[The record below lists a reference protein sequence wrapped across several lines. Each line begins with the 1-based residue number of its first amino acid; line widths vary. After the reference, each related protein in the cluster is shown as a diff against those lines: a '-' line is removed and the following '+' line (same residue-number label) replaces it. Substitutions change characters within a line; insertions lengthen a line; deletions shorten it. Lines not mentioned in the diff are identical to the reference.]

1 MGSVN
6 LNILGLASG
15 SIVLD
20 AQGRLRQLAPGE
32 QPASSDVVISVA
44 ENEENVPSVS
54 ARFVDSQG
62 QQSELEIDDAIAQ
75 VERAIEDGFDPTEL
89 GDEFDTAAGDQGSSL
104 TNSGRI
110 ERTGT
115 ESQAET
121 DFETSGFESQGL
133 SVTQSLTLFNIIA
146 LALVSGE
153 TNAVELEQDQPVQA
167 GGSLILD
174 KPGVAFIEQEVV
186 GENGLGTFTVNADGT
201 WTFLANNSFNELGI
215 GQQAQDSTI
224 VRTSDGVEQRIT
236 VTIVGTDDR
245 AIATNGSGSV
255 TEDIG
260 IDEETSKLQTSGEVT
275 ITDVD
280 STTPTFLPNSAFDAG
295 KSTNTTQLGELSIAP
310 SGSWIYNVNNDDVQ
324 YLGEGESVT
333 ETYVVTAS
341 DGTTSEITIV
351 INGADDSSEISVGE
365 GDSDTGSV
373 IEDVDADEESNHL
386 EVTGTLTITDNDLYD
401 VPRFNPIGVFTSLGS
416 TGVSALGTLAI
427 TETGLWTYM
436 VNNDLVQHLNT
447 GEVITER
454 YSVTSTDG
462 AEHIIEIAI
471 NGTNDVPVATGFSVD
486 ASGEPHQSGGDGEGV
501 IQYGDI
507 ETTITFNSAIA
518 AQDRISDLE
527 DDHNEVDL
535 HIVIKALPTS
545 GTLLYTNSD
554 GVTREVVESDVSG
567 ETQFDHSGLS
577 YVAGAGEAF
586 LLGITDV
593 PNDDTPVSE
602 DGFYNWGS
610 AVEGSGGMRREV
622 ELANGSSIYV
632 EIDNPNNK
640 PLKQYNAEQSHVGYG
655 IGDSDG
661 RGINRDETLT
671 IDFAQNPISE
681 VRFGLDGLGPV
692 FEEDTPNVVRAV
704 FYFVGGGS
712 ETVEYE
718 KEHGETGV
726 ERLFYEFTYSSPGQ
740 VIEQVEFSNPKGS
753 WELRYIGGDLE
764 VNQDS
769 FDYQVVDS
777 TGEVSSV
784 ETVTLNVEGA
794 TAYQVLS
801 DPESSDFVA
810 GLGNEILIGNDADN
824 IFQWVDSALDNS
836 VDVVKEFTVGED
848 LLEFSDILD
857 ATGSDSV
864 DDLIPKIDV
873 ELQGDNLVMSVEHD
887 GGEQTIVLEDVKDQ
901 LIDHVVDSSLDSIS
915 ALGELIK
922 NDAA

>member
-153 TNAVELEQDQPVQA
+153 TNAVELEQDQPIEV
-167 GGSLILD
+167 GGSLTLD
-174 KPGVAFIEQEVV
+174 KQGVIFIEQEVV

-215 GQQAQDSTI
+215 GQQTQDSTI

-255 TEDIG
+255 TEDIV
-260 IDEETSKLQTSGEVT
+260 INEEISKLQTSGEVT
-275 ITDVD
+275 ISDVD
-280 STTPTFLPNSAFDAG
+280 STTPTFLPNSALDAG
-295 KSTNTTQLGELSIAP
+295 KSTNTTQLGELSIAA
-310 SGSWIYNVNNDDVQ
+310 SGSWIYKVNNDDVQ

-386 EVTGTLTITDNDLYD
+386 EVTGTLTITDNDLND
-401 VPRFNPIGVFTSLGS
+401 VPRFNPTGVFTSLGS

-427 TETGLWTYM
+427 TESGLWTYT

-447 GEVITER
+447 GEEITER

-486 ASGEPHQSGGDGEGV
+486 ASGEPHQSGGGEGV

-507 ETTITFNSAIA
+507 ETPITFNSATA
-518 AQDRISDLE
+518 AQDRISDIE

-692 FEEDTPNVVRAV
+692 FEEDNPNVVRAV

-718 KEHGETGV
+718 KEPGETGV

-864 DDLIPKIDV
+864 DDFIPKIDV

-901 LIDHVVDSSLDSIS
+901 LIDHVVDSSFDSIS

>member
-32 QPASSDVVISVA
+32 QPASSDVVISFA

-153 TNAVELEQDQPVQA
+153 TNAVELEQDLPIEV
-167 GGSLILD
+167 GGSLTLD
-174 KPGVAFIEQEVV
+174 KQGVIFIEQEVV

-215 GQQAQDSTI
+215 GQQTQDSTI

-260 IDEETSKLQTSGEVT
+260 VNEEISKLQTSGEVT
-275 ITDVD
+275 ISDVD

-295 KSTNTTQLGELSIAP
+295 KSTNTTQLGDLSIAP

-373 IEDVDADEESNHL
+373 IEDVDVDEESSHL
-386 EVTGTLTITDNDLYD
+386 EVKGTLTITDNDLND
-401 VPRFNPIGVFTSLGS
+401 VPRFNPTGVFTSLGS

-427 TETGLWTYM
+427 TESGLWTYT

-462 AEHIIEIAI
+462 AEHIIEITI

-486 ASGEPHQSGGDGEGV
+486 ASGEPHQSGGGEGV

-507 ETTITFNSAIA
+507 ETAISFNSATA
-518 AQDRISDLE
+518 AQDRISDIE

-586 LLGITDV
+586 LLGVTGV

-671 IDFAQNPISE
+671 IDFTQNPISE

-692 FEEDTPNVVRAV
+692 FEEDNPNVVRAV

-718 KEHGETGV
+718 KEPGETGV

-810 GLGNEILIGNDADN
+810 ELGNEILIGNDADN
-824 IFQWVDSALDNS
+824 IFEWVDSALDNS

-864 DDLIPKIDV
+864 DDLIPEIDA
-873 ELQGDNLVMSVEHD
+873 ELQGDNLVMSIEHD
-887 GGEQTIVLEDVKDQ
+887 GGQQTIVLEDVKDQ
-901 LIDHVVDSSLDSIS
+901 LIDHVVDSSFDSIS

>member
-44 ENEENVPSVS
+44 ENEESVPSVS

-62 QQSELEIDDAIAQ
+62 QQNDLEIDDAIAQ

-153 TNAVELEQDQPVQA
+153 TNAVELEQDQPIEA
-167 GGSLILD
+167 GGSLTLD
-174 KPGVAFIEQEVV
+174 KQGVIFIEQEVV

-260 IDEETSKLQTSGEVT
+260 INEETSKLQTSGEVT

-351 INGADDSSEISVGE
+351 INGANDSSEISVGE

-373 IEDVDADEESNHL
+373 IEDVDVDEESNHL
-386 EVTGTLTITDNDLYD
+386 EVTGTLTITDNDLND
-401 VPRFNPIGVFTSLGS
+401 VPRFNPTGVFTSLGS

-471 NGTNDVPVATGFSVD
+471 NGTNDVPVATGFSID
-486 ASGEPHQSGGDGEGV
+486 ASGESHQSGGDGEGG

-507 ETTITFNSAIA
+507 ETVITFNSAIA
-518 AQDRISDLE
+518 AQDRISDIE

-567 ETQFDHSGLS
+567 GTQFDHSGLS
-577 YVAGAGEAF
+577 YVSGAGEAF

-610 AVEGSGGMRREV
+610 AIEGSGGMRREV

-692 FEEDTPNVVRAV
+692 FEEDNPNVVRAV

-718 KEHGETGV
+718 KEPGEKGV

-810 GLGNEILIGNDADN
+810 ELGNEILIGNDADN

-848 LLEFSDILD
+848 LLELSDILD

-864 DDLIPKIDV
+864 DDLIPEIDA
-873 ELQGDNLVMSVEHD
+873 ELQGDNLVMSIEHD

-901 LIDHVVDSSLDSIS
+901 LIDHVVDSSFDSIS

>member
-1 MGSVN
+1 AQTLEQAVAITLATNPDIKSIFNEFESVRKRN
-6 LNILGLASG
+6 
-15 SIVLD
+15 D
-20 AQGRLRQLAPGE
+20 
-32 QPASSDVVISVA
+32 ASSDVVISVA
-44 ENEENVPSVS
+44 ENEENVPTVS

-153 TNAVELEQDQPVQA
+153 TNAVELEQDQPIEV
-167 GGSLILD
+167 GGSLTLD
-174 KPGVAFIEQEVV
+174 KPGVIFIEQEVF

-201 WTFLANNSFNELGI
+201 WTFLANNPFNELGI

-260 IDEETSKLQTSGEVT
+260 INEETSKLQTSGEVT

-333 ETYVVTAS
+333 ETYVITAS

-373 IEDVDADEESNHL
+373 IEDVDVEEESNHL
-386 EVTGTLTITDNDLYD
+386 EVTGTLTITDNDLND
-401 VPRFNPIGVFTSLGS
+401 VPRFNPTGVFTSLGS
-416 TGVSALGTLAI
+416 TGVSALGALAI

-462 AEHIIEIAI
+462 AEHIIEITI
-471 NGTNDVPVATGFSVD
+471 NGTNDLPVATGFSVD
-486 ASGEPHQSGGDGEGV
+486 ASGESHQSGGGEGV

-507 ETTITFNSAIA
+507 ETAITFNSTTA
-518 AQDRISDLE
+518 AQDRISDIE

-692 FEEDTPNVVRAV
+692 FEEDNPNVVRAV

-718 KEHGETGV
+718 KEPGETGV

-824 IFQWVDSALDNS
+824 IFEWVDSALDNS

-864 DDLIPKIDV
+864 DDLIPEIDA
-873 ELQGDNLVMSVEHD
+873 ELQGDNLVMSIEHD

-901 LIDHVVDSSLDSIS
+901 LIDHVVDSSFDSIS
-915 ALGELIK
+915 ALCELIK

>member
-15 SIVLD
+15 TIVLD

-32 QPASSDVVISVA
+32 QPASSDVVINVA

-104 TNSGRI
+104 TNSSRI

-133 SVTQSLTLFNIIA
+133 SVTQSLTLFDIIA
-146 LALVSGE
+146 LTLVSGE
-153 TNAVELEQDQPVQA
+153 TNAVELEQDQPIEA
-167 GGSLILD
+167 SGSLTLD
-174 KPGVAFIEQEVV
+174 KLEVIFIEQEVV

-215 GQQAQDSTI
+215 GQQTQDSTI

-260 IDEETSKLQTSGEVT
+260 INEEISKLQTSGEVT
-275 ITDVD
+275 IIDVD
-280 STTPTFLPNSAFDAG
+280 STTPTFLPNSGFDAG

-333 ETYVVTAS
+333 ETYVITAS

-373 IEDVDADEESNHL
+373 IEDVGVEEESNHL
-386 EVTGTLTITDNDLYD
+386 EVTGTLTITDNDLND
-401 VPRFNPIGVFTSLGS
+401 VPRFNPTGVFTSLGS
-416 TGVSALGTLAI
+416 TGVSALGTLAV

-471 NGTNDVPVATGFSVD
+471 NGINDVPVATGFNVD
-486 ASGEPHQSGGDGEGV
+486 ASGEPHQSVADGEGV
-501 IQYGDI
+501 IQYGDV
-507 ETTITFNSAIA
+507 ETAITFNSTTA
-518 AQDRISDLE
+518 AQDRISDIE
-527 DDHNEVDL
+527 DNHNQVDL

-554 GVTREVVESDVSG
+554 GVTRKVVESDVSR
-567 ETQFDHSGLS
+567 ETQFDHSSLS

-610 AVEGSGGMRREV
+610 AVEDSGGMRREV

-692 FEEDTPNVVRAV
+692 FEEDNPNVVRAV

-718 KEHGETGV
+718 KELGETGV

-784 ETVTLNVEGA
+784 ETVTLNAEGA
-794 TAYQVLS
+794 AAYQVLS
-801 DPESSDFVA
+801 DPELSDFVA

-824 IFQWVDSALDNS
+824 IFEWVDSALDNG

-864 DDLIPKIDV
+864 DDLIPEIDA
-873 ELQGDNLVMSVEHD
+873 ELQGDNLVMSIEHD
-887 GGEQTIVLEDVKDQ
+887 GGQQTIVLEDVKDQ
-901 LIDHVVDSSLDSIS
+901 LIEHVVDSSFDSIS
-915 ALGELIK
+915 AFGELIK

>member
-201 WTFLANNSFNELGI
+201 WAFLANNPFNELGI

-260 IDEETSKLQTSGEVT
+260 INEETSKLQTSGEVT
-275 ITDVD
+275 ISDVD

-310 SGSWIYNVNNDDVQ
+310 SGSWIYNVNNNDVQ

-341 DGTTSEITIV
+341 DGTTSEITI
-351 INGADDSSEISVGE
+351 IITGADDSSEISVEE

-373 IEDVDADEESNHL
+373 IEDVDVDEESNHL
-386 EVTGTLTITDNDLYD
+386 EVTGTLTITDNDLND
-401 VPRFNPIGVFTSLGS
+401 VPRFNPTGVFTSLGS

-427 TETGLWTYM
+427 TESGLWTYT

-447 GEVITER
+447 GEEITER

-462 AEHIIEIAI
+462 SEHIIEIAI

-486 ASGEPHQSGGDGEGV
+486 ASGEPHQSGGGEGV

-507 ETTITFNSAIA
+507 ETAISFNSATA
-518 AQDRISDLE
+518 AQDRISDIE

-586 LLGITDV
+586 LLGVTGV

-692 FEEDTPNVVRAV
+692 FEEDNPNVVRAV

-718 KEHGETGV
+718 KEPGETGV
-726 ERLFYEFTYSSPGQ
+726 ELLFYEFTYSSPGQ

-784 ETVTLNVEGA
+784 EMVTLNVEGA
-794 TAYQVLS
+794 TAYQVLG
-801 DPESSDFVA
+801 DLESSDFVA

-901 LIDHVVDSSLDSIS
+901 LIDHVVDSSFDSIS

>member
-153 TNAVELEQDQPVQA
+153 TNAVELEQDQPIEA
-167 GGSLILD
+167 GGSLTLD
-174 KPGVAFIEQEVV
+174 KPGVIFVEQEVV

-201 WTFLANNSFNELGI
+201 WTFLANNPFNELGI

-260 IDEETSKLQTSGEVT
+260 INEETSKLQTSGEVT
-275 ITDVD
+275 ISDVD

-341 DGTTSEITIV
+341 DGTTSEITI
-351 INGADDSSEISVGE
+351 IITGADDSSEISVEE

-373 IEDVDADEESNHL
+373 IEDVDVDEESNHL
-386 EVTGTLTITDNDLYD
+386 EVTGTLTITDNDLND
-401 VPRFNPIGVFTSLGS
+401 VPRFNPTGVFTSLGS

-427 TETGLWTYM
+427 TESGLWTYT

-447 GEVITER
+447 GEEITER

-462 AEHIIEIAI
+462 SEYIIEIAI

-486 ASGEPHQSGGDGEGV
+486 ASGEPHQSGGGEGV

-507 ETTITFNSAIA
+507 ETAITFNSATA
-518 AQDRISDLE
+518 AQDRISDIE

-671 IDFAQNPISE
+671 IDFTQNPISE

-692 FEEDTPNVVRAV
+692 FEEDNPNVVRAV

-718 KEHGETGV
+718 KEPGETGV

-777 TGEVSSV
+777 TGEASSV

-810 GLGNEILIGNDADN
+810 GLGDEILIGNDADN

-864 DDLIPKIDV
+864 DDLIAEIDA
-873 ELQGDNLVMSVEHD
+873 ELQGDNLVMSIEHD

-901 LIDHVVDSSLDSIS
+901 LIDHVVDSSFDSIS

>member
-32 QPASSDVVISVA
+32 QPASSDVVISFA

-89 GDEFDTAAGDQGSSL
+89 GGEFDTAAGDQGSSL

-153 TNAVELEQDQPVQA
+153 TNAVELEQDQPIEA
-167 GGSLILD
+167 GGSLTLD
-174 KPGVAFIEQEVV
+174 KQGVIFIEQEVV

-201 WTFLANNSFNELGI
+201 WTFLANDSFNELGI

-260 IDEETSKLQTSGEVT
+260 TNEETSKLQTSGEVT

-280 STTPTFLPNSAFDAG
+280 STTPTFLPNSAFDVG
-295 KSTNTTQLGELSIAP
+295 KSTNTTQLGELSITP
-310 SGSWIYNVNNDDVQ
+310 SGSWIYNINNDDVQ

-351 INGADDSSEISVGE
+351 INGADDSSEISVEE

-386 EVTGTLTITDNDLYD
+386 EVTGTLTIIDNDLND
-401 VPRFNPIGVFTSLGS
+401 APRFNPTGVFTSLGS
-416 TGVSALGTLAI
+416 TGISALGTLAI
-427 TETGLWTYM
+427 TESGLWTYT

-454 YSVTSTDG
+454 YGVTSTDG
-462 AEHIIEIAI
+462 AEHIIEITI
-471 NGTNDVPVATGFSVD
+471 NGTNDAPVATGFSVD
-486 ASGEPHQSGGDGEGV
+486 GSGEPHQSDGDGEGV
-501 IQYGDI
+501 VQYGDI
-507 ETTITFNSAIA
+507 ETAITFNSTTA
-518 AQDRISDLE
+518 AQDRISDIE

-535 HIVIKALPTS
+535 HIVIKSLPTS
-545 GTLLYTNSD
+545 GTLLYTNTD
-554 GVTREVVESDVSG
+554 GITREVVESDLSG

-586 LLGITDV
+586 LLGITDA
-593 PNDDTPVSE
+593 PNDDTLVSE

-692 FEEDTPNVVRAV
+692 FEEDNPNVVRAV

-718 KEHGETGV
+718 KEPGETGV

-740 VIEQVEFSNPKGS
+740 FIEQVEFSNPKGS

-764 VNQDS
+764 VSQDS

-777 TGEVSSV
+777 TGELSSV

-824 IFQWVDSALDNS
+824 IFEWVDSALDSS

-864 DDLIPKIDV
+864 DDLIPEIDA
-873 ELQGDNLVMSVEHD
+873 ELQGDNLVMSIEHD
-887 GGEQTIVLEDVKDQ
+887 GGQQTIVLEDVKDQ
-901 LIDHVVDSSLDSIS
+901 LIDHVVDSSFDSIS

>member
-6 LNILGLASG
+6 LNILGLARG
-15 SIVLD
+15 TIVLD

-32 QPASSDVVISVA
+32 QPASSDVVVNVA

-104 TNSGRI
+104 TNSSRI

-133 SVTQSLTLFNIIA
+133 SVTQSLTLFDIIA
-146 LALVSGE
+146 LTLVSGE
-153 TNAVELEQDQPVQA
+153 TNAVELEQDQPIEA
-167 GGSLILD
+167 SGSLTLD
-174 KPGVAFIEQEVV
+174 KLEVIFIEQEVV

-215 GQQAQDSTI
+215 GQQTQDSTI

-260 IDEETSKLQTSGEVT
+260 INEEISKLQTSGEVT
-275 ITDVD
+275 IIDVD
-280 STTPTFLPNSAFDAG
+280 STTPTFLPNSGLDAG

-333 ETYVVTAS
+333 ETYVITAS

-373 IEDVDADEESNHL
+373 IEDVDVEEESNHL
-386 EVTGTLTITDNDLYD
+386 EVTGTLTITDNDLND
-401 VPRFNPIGVFTSLGS
+401 VPRFNPTGVFTSLGS
-416 TGVSALGTLAI
+416 TGVSALGTLAV

-471 NGTNDVPVATGFSVD
+471 NGINDVPVATGFNVD
-486 ASGEPHQSGGDGEGV
+486 ASGEPHQSVADGEGV
-501 IQYGDI
+501 IQYGDV
-507 ETTITFNSAIA
+507 ETAITFNSTTA
-518 AQDRISDLE
+518 AQDRISDIE
-527 DDHNEVDL
+527 DNHNQVDL

-554 GVTREVVESDVSG
+554 GVTRKVVESDVSR
-567 ETQFDHSGLS
+567 ETQFDHSSLS

-610 AVEGSGGMRREV
+610 AVEDSGGMRREV

-692 FEEDTPNVVRAV
+692 FEEDNPNVVRAV

-718 KEHGETGV
+718 KELGETGV

-784 ETVTLNVEGA
+784 ETVTLNAEGA
-794 TAYQVLS
+794 AAYQVLS
-801 DPESSDFVA
+801 DPELSDFVA

-824 IFQWVDSALDNS
+824 IFEWVDSALDNS

-864 DDLIPKIDV
+864 DDLIPEIDA
-873 ELQGDNLVMSVEHD
+873 ELQGDNLVMSIEHD
-887 GGEQTIVLEDVKDQ
+887 GGQQTIVLEDVKDQ
-901 LIDHVVDSSLDSIS
+901 LIEHVVDSSFDSIS

>member
-153 TNAVELEQDQPVQA
+153 TNAVELEQDQPIEA
-167 GGSLILD
+167 GGSLTLD
-174 KPGVAFIEQEVV
+174 KPGVIFVEQEVV

-201 WTFLANNSFNELGI
+201 WTFLANNPFNELGI

-260 IDEETSKLQTSGEVT
+260 INEETSKLQTSGEVT
-275 ITDVD
+275 ISDVD

-351 INGADDSSEISVGE
+351 INGAEDSSEISVEE

-373 IEDVDADEESNHL
+373 IEDVDVDEESNHL
-386 EVTGTLTITDNDLYD
+386 EVTGTLTITDNDLND
-401 VPRFNPIGVFTSLGS
+401 VPRFNPTGVFTSLGL

-427 TETGLWTYM
+427 TESGLWTYT

-447 GEVITER
+447 GEEITER

-462 AEHIIEIAI
+462 SEHIIEIAI

-486 ASGEPHQSGGDGEGV
+486 ASGEPHQSGRGEGV

-507 ETTITFNSAIA
+507 ETAITFNSATA
-518 AQDRISDLE
+518 AQDRISDIE

-593 PNDDTPVSE
+593 PNEDTPVSE

-671 IDFAQNPISE
+671 IDFTQNPISE

-692 FEEDTPNVVRAV
+692 FEEDNPNVVRAV

-718 KEHGETGV
+718 KEPGETGV

-810 GLGNEILIGNDADN
+810 GLGDEILIGNDADN

-864 DDLIPKIDV
+864 DDLIAEIDA
-873 ELQGDNLVMSVEHD
+873 ELQGDNLVMSIEHD
-887 GGEQTIVLEDVKDQ
+887 GGQQTIVLEDVKDQ
-901 LIDHVVDSSLDSIS
+901 LIDHVVDSSFDSIS

>member
-1 MGSVN
+1 MKSIFNEFESVRKRN
-6 LNILGLASG
+6 
-15 SIVLD
+15 D
-20 AQGRLRQLAPGE
+20 
-32 QPASSDVVISVA
+32 ASSDVVISVA
-44 ENEENVPSVS
+44 ENEENVPTVS

-153 TNAVELEQDQPVQA
+153 TNAVELEQDQPIEV
-167 GGSLILD
+167 GGSLTLD
-174 KPGVAFIEQEVV
+174 KPGVIFIEQEVF

-201 WTFLANNSFNELGI
+201 WTFLANNPFNELGI

-260 IDEETSKLQTSGEVT
+260 INEETSKLQTSGEVT

-333 ETYVVTAS
+333 ETYVITAS

-373 IEDVDADEESNHL
+373 IEDVDVEEESNHL
-386 EVTGTLTITDNDLYD
+386 EVTGTLTITDNDLND
-401 VPRFNPIGVFTSLGS
+401 VPRFNPTGVFTSLGS
-416 TGVSALGTLAI
+416 TGVSALGALAI

-462 AEHIIEIAI
+462 AEHIIEITI
-471 NGTNDVPVATGFSVD
+471 NGTNDLPVATGFSVD
-486 ASGEPHQSGGDGEGV
+486 ASGESHQSGGGEGV

-507 ETTITFNSAIA
+507 ETAITFNSTTA
-518 AQDRISDLE
+518 AQDRISDIE

-692 FEEDTPNVVRAV
+692 FEEDNPNVVRAV

-718 KEHGETGV
+718 KEPGETGV

-824 IFQWVDSALDNS
+824 IFEWVDSALDNS

-864 DDLIPKIDV
+864 DDLIPEIDA
-873 ELQGDNLVMSVEHD
+873 ELQGDNLVMSIEHD

-901 LIDHVVDSSLDSIS
+901 LIDHVVDSSFDSIS
-915 ALGELIK
+915 ALCELIK

>member
-44 ENEENVPSVS
+44 ENEESVPSVS

-62 QQSELEIDDAIAQ
+62 QQNDLEIDDAIAQ

-153 TNAVELEQDQPVQA
+153 TNAVELEQDQPIEA
-167 GGSLILD
+167 GGSLTLD
-174 KPGVAFIEQEVV
+174 KQGVIFIEQEVV

-260 IDEETSKLQTSGEVT
+260 INEETSKLQTSGEVT

-351 INGADDSSEISVGE
+351 INGANDSSEISVGE

-373 IEDVDADEESNHL
+373 IEDVDVDEESNHL
-386 EVTGTLTITDNDLYD
+386 EVTGTLTITDNDLND
-401 VPRFNPIGVFTSLGS
+401 VPRFNPTGVFTSLGS

-471 NGTNDVPVATGFSVD
+471 NGTNDVPVATGFSID
-486 ASGEPHQSGGDGEGV
+486 ASGESHQSGGDGEGG

-507 ETTITFNSAIA
+507 ETVITFNSAIA
-518 AQDRISDLE
+518 AQDRISDIE

-567 ETQFDHSGLS
+567 GTQFDHSGLS
-577 YVAGAGEAF
+577 YVSGAGEAF

-610 AVEGSGGMRREV
+610 AIEGSGGMRREV

-692 FEEDTPNVVRAV
+692 FEEDNPNVVRAV

-718 KEHGETGV
+718 KEPGEKGV

-810 GLGNEILIGNDADN
+810 ELGNEILIGNDADN

-848 LLEFSDILD
+848 LLELSDILD

-864 DDLIPKIDV
+864 DDLIPEIDA
-873 ELQGDNLVMSVEHD
+873 ELQGDNLVMSIEHD

-901 LIDHVVDSSLDSIS
+901 LIDHVVDSSFDSIS
-915 ALGELIK
+915 AL
-922 NDAA
+922 